1 MTVREN
7 GKMAEAQLI
16 GALAH
21 RSDLDRQP
29 GLSITLEVVD
39 GNGMIDLRGE
49 TGDAKFMAAAKS
61 VIGVALPT
69 EPRTSVSKGDVTVL
83 WLSIDQWLVTL
94 PRDKCAKVF
103 AALRKKTDGL
113 FALATDMSDARTVI
127 RLSGDGAREVLM
139 KGTSVD
145 MLAPEIAGGTV
156 RRMLFAEI
164 AAACHVVSADPDVLD
179 LYLFRSYAD
188 YAWEWL
194 LATARAGAKV
204 RLYGS
209 QDIAAT

>member
-1 MTVREN
+1 
-7 GKMAEAQLI
+7 MADAKLI

-21 RSDLDRQP
+21 RGDVERQP
-29 GLSITLEVVD
+29 GLSITLKVVT
-39 GNGMIDLRGE
+39 GRGMIDLRGNAA
-49 TGDAKFMAAAKS
+49 DAKFMAAAKS
-61 VIGVALPT
+61 AIGVALPT
-69 EPRTSVSKGDVTVL
+69 APRTSATKGDVTVL

-94 PRDKCAKVF
+94 PREKLTKTF
-103 AALRKKTDGL
+103 AALRKKTEGM

-145 MLAPEIAGGTV
+145 MLAPDVIQGTV

-164 AAACHVVSADPDVLD
+164 AAACHVVGAEPDVLD
-179 LYLFRSYAD
+179 LYVFRSYAD

-194 LATARAGAKV
+194 LATARSGARV
-204 RLYGS
+204 RLYGP
-209 QDIAAT
+209 QDIPTT